1 MSFME
6 SDHVN
11 NVFMYYK
18 YGLTHP
24 MHDTNIT
31 NYQLS
36 SKKTIYELVKKDW
49 ICLTTSINK

>member
-24 MHDTNIT
+24 MHDTNTT
-31 NYQLS
+31 NYEVS
-36 SKKTIYELVKKDW
+36 SKKLFMS
-49 ICLTTSINK
+49 L